1 MLTLVGWFI
10 SIDSCESG
18 LSVDTHKA
26 RKSVSGSLL
35 AKGSIT
41 QLASV
46 YDSDA

>member
-1 MLTLVGWFI
+1 MFTLVGWFI

-18 LSVDTHKA
+18 PGVDTHKA

-35 AKGSIT
+35 AKGSI